1 MSDSKLVTP
10 GDLRKVTEEA
20 QMAKVREQFDRARQL
35 EEEQKAIREAFMS
48 RDVHPQVKERVN
60 AAVRRAAEQ
69 GLHEIEVMKFPAE
82 YCNDKGR
89 RINNAEPDWPSSLE
103 GFAKRA
109 YDFFVK
115 ELQPLGFKVRA
126 QILNYP
132 DGRLGDVGF
141 FLSW

>member
-1 MSDSKLVTP
+1 MSDGKLGTP
-10 GDLRKVTEEA
+10 DDLRKFTEDA
-20 QMAKVREQFDRARQL
+20 RRAKVQEQFDHDRKL
-35 EEEQKAIREAFMS
+35 EEEQKALREAFLS
-48 RDVHPQVKERVN
+48 RDVHPQVMERVN

-109 YDFFVK
+109 HEFFIK
-115 ELQPLGFKVRA
+115 ELRPLGFNVRA